1 MTLDFQSQN
10 IKIIGHFAFSCS
22 RSFPPCQD
30 EIRTDKNQLD
40 VIMIGLD
47 QVEFLTMVKR
57 KVPFAFMAK
66 MTNLPSKASVNYQCP
81 IACLTFQVQWPINS
95 SSNSSSRT
103 PKTIQIHAFFHFLEN
118 QAISAKLRNIAFL
131 SLSKNNDEIWCQT
144 CFMITN
150 KLVPNL
156 KSN

>member
-22 RSFPPCQD
+22 RSLPHCQE

-40 VIMIGLD
+40 VILIGLD

-66 MTNLPSKASVNYQCP
+66 MTNLPSKASMNYQCP

-95 SSNSSSRT
+95 SSNSSSKT
-103 PKTIQIHAFFHFLEN
+103 PKLHKNMLSFHFLQIQE
-118 QAISAKLRNIAFL
+118 SLFKL
-131 SLSKNNDEIWCQT
+131 
-144 CFMITN
+144 
-150 KLVPNL
+150 
-156 KSN
+156 

>member
-57 KVPFAFMAK
+57 KVPFAFNAK
-66 MTNLPSKASVNYQCP
+66 MTSLPSKATCKYQS
-81 IACLTFQVQWPINS
+81 QS
-95 SSNSSSRT
+95 SSL
-103 PKTIQIHAFFHFLEN
+103 TIQN
-118 QAISAKLRNIAFL
+118 S
-131 SLSKNNDEIWCQT
+131 
-144 CFMITN
+144 
-150 KLVPNL
+150 
-156 KSN
+156 

>member
-22 RSFPPCQD
+22 RSLPHCQE

-66 MTNLPSKASVNYQCP
+66 MTTLPSKASQIYQCP
-81 IACLTFQVQWPINS
+81 IACLTFQNLLPINS
-95 SSNSSSRT
+95 SSNSSSNYT
-103 PKTIQIHAFFHFLEN
+103 KASQKHAFLPLSPNSRIIVQIVKTYIFEN
-118 QAISAKLRNIAFL
+118 Q
-131 SLSKNNDEIWCQT
+131 
-144 CFMITN
+144 
-150 KLVPNL
+150 
-156 KSN
+156 